1 MGNLLI
7 FGSKV
12 VVGCHVL
19 LAFSFLGRFGS
30 SEQGELFF
38 SDAMTMTMIG
48 TKKNYVYWIRDFQW
62 GRSRGSN

>member
-12 VVGCHVL
+12 VVSRRVL

-30 SEQGELFF
+30 SEQGELVF
-38 SDAMTMTMIG
+38 SDAMTMIG
-48 TKKNYVYWIRDFQW
+48 TKKNDVYWISDFL
-62 GRSRGSN
+62 